1 MNAQELA
8 KRLRHCSLNDDTK
21 FDSESGIWYDVG
33 LLVVARPGSGKT
45 WMMQQIVHFICE
57 EYLTDIPYR
66 FVPVLLS
73 VQRIARLY
81 RKYCVSSARKEPI
94 KSQTGALELLE
105 VILRWDYDDLTVDAI
120 LECYCARTLVILL
133 DGLDEASSLAN
144 IFESFGVFLAKSG
157 NRVVMAARP
166 EGIKN
171 QEFYSKREGWTL
183 LDLPELSV
191 EQQEKIANHQIENL
205 DTSSFFKQF
214 YQFQD
219 SRNELDAAAD
229 KCLVDEDELGVILS
243 GIKVMKMELVPKAT
257 LLTLALTLILTLTP
271 IVILTPTLNHP
282 NPNLTLTLT
291 LTLTLILTLTITIT
305 ITITVTITLIPTLT
319 LTLTLILTLALT
331 LTLILTLTITIT
343 RTLTLTPSLTLTL
356 TRT

>member
-1 MNAQELA
+1 MDAQKLA

-21 FDSESGIWYDVG
+21 FDSESGMWYDVG

-57 EYLTDIPYR
+57 EYLTDIHYR

-81 RKYCVSSARKEPI
+81 RKYCVSSPRKNPI
-94 KSQTGALELLE
+94 KSQTDALELLE
-105 VILRWDYDDLTVDAI
+105 VILGWDYDVQTIDAI
-120 LECYCARTLVILL
+120 LECYCARTLIILL

-144 IFESFGVFLAKSG
+144 IFESFGVFLAESG
-157 NRVVMAARP
+157 NRVVMAARQ

-191 EQQEKIANHQIENL
+191 EQQETIANHQIGNL
-205 DTSSFFKQF
+205 QSSFFNQF

-219 SRNELDAAAD
+219 SRNALDAAAD
-229 KCLVDEDELGVILS
+229 KCLVDEDELGAILS
-243 GIKVMKMELVPKAT
+243 GIEVMKMELVPKAT
-257 LLTLALTLILTLTP
+257 LLTLTLILPLTP
-271 IVILTPTLNHP
+271 
-282 NPNLTLTLT
+282 
-291 LTLTLILTLTITIT
+291 
-305 ITITVTITLIPTLT
+305 
-319 LTLTLILTLALT
+319 
-331 LTLILTLTITIT
+331 
-343 RTLTLTPSLTLTL
+343 PS
-356 TRT
+356 